1 MNGILTA
8 VRNSSK
14 TISVEVN
21 RYDEVGQ
28 TKWILLNNQKQKI
41 RIGAMRG
48 PQENVTPNNEQKLL
62 YQMIAEQIEIAK
74 EKYQQVIMVGD
85 FNAKIGN
92 HIPSNK
98 EAVSKGGRQLKRIIE
113 KYNLNIVNANEQ
125 QMQREMD
132 RRTRRREIN
141 NRFRYYQSIIYG
153 HH

>member
-1 MNGILTA
+1 
-8 VRNSSK
+8 
-14 TISVEVN
+14 
-21 RYDEVGQ
+21 
-28 TKWILLNNQKQKI
+28 
-41 RIGAMRG
+41 MRG

-74 EKYQQVIMVGD
+74 EKYQQVIMVVD

-92 HIPSNK
+92 HIPGNK
-98 EAVSKGGRQLKRIIE
+98 EAVSKGGRQLKKIIE